1 LVTSGGFGGV
11 AAPGGKDPIPPEAA
25 NPPKSRERAIGVFD
39 SGLGGLT
46 VVRALKELL
55 PQEHLVYFGD
65 TARAPYGPRPLEEVR
80 RFALEVMD
88 LMVGEDVKML
98 VIGCNAMT
106 AAAYEEARQRY
117 AVPVVGVIEPGVRAA
132 LRATHNGKVAVLGT
146 RATIGSGQYVRALEQ
161 RSADVEVYTQ
171 VCDGFVELVESG
183 DTFSE
188 ELFSLAEDYL
198 APLVGKGVDTLVLGC
213 THYPMLKGVL
223 YSVTGG
229 EVELISS
236 ADEVAKDTYATLVER
251 GLLRRVRELGTC
263 RFIVSG
269 DAGHFRRVGSRFL
282 PGIRAVEQRPW
293 PAGPAPG
300 PASSASQRKRRTRND
315 RAGGDH

>member
-1 LVTSGGFGGV
+1 MV
-11 AAPGGKDPIPPEAA
+11 AVPA
-25 NPPKSRERAIGVFD
+25 ERPIGVFD

-46 VVRALKELL
+46 VVRALQELL
-55 PQEHLVYFGD
+55 PQEHIVYFGD
-65 TARAPYGPRPLEEVR
+65 TARAPYGPRPIEEVR

-106 AAAYEEARQRY
+106 AAAYEEARLRY
-117 AVPVVGVIEPGVRAA
+117 GVPVVGVIEPGVRAA

-146 RATIGSGQYVRALEQ
+146 RTTIGSGQYVRALEAR
-161 RSADVEVYTQ
+161 RSDVEVYTQ

-188 ELFSLAEDYL
+188 ELFRLAEDYL
-198 APLVGKGVDTLVLGC
+198 APLVDKGVDTLVLGC

-236 ADEVAKDTYATLVER
+236 ADEVAKDTYATLVAQ
-251 GLLRRVRELGTC
+251 GLLRRVRELGGS

-282 PGIRAVEQRPW
+282 PGIREVEQRSW
-293 PAGPAPG
+293 SVGEPAV
-300 PASSASQRKRRTRND
+300 
-315 RAGGDH
+315 AGAQATER

>member
-1 LVTSGGFGGV
+1 M
-11 AAPGGKDPIPPEAA
+11 
-25 NPPKSRERAIGVFD
+25 FD

-46 VVRALKELL
+46 VVRALQELL
-55 PQEHLVYFGD
+55 PQEHIVYFGD
-65 TARAPYGPRPLEEVR
+65 TARAPYGPRPIEEVR

-106 AAAYEEARQRY
+106 AAAYEEARLRY
-117 AVPVVGVIEPGVRAA
+117 DVPVVGVIEPGVRAA
-132 LRATHNGKVAVLGT
+132 LRATHNGKVAILGT
-146 RATIGSGQYVRALEQ
+146 RATIGSGQYVRALEAR
-161 RSADVEVYTQ
+161 RSDVDVYTQ

-188 ELFSLAEDYL
+188 ELFRLAEDYL
-198 APLVGKGVDTLVLGC
+198 APLVDKGVDTLVLGC

-223 YSVTGG
+223 YSVTAG

-236 ADEVAKDTYATLVER
+236 ADEVAKDTYATLVEQN
-251 GLLRRVRELGTC
+251 LLRRVRELGSS
-263 RFIVSG
+263 RFLVSG

-282 PGIRAVEQRPW
+282 PGIRTVEQRVW
-293 PAGPAPG
+293 PDQPAP
-300 PASSASQRKRRTRND
+300 AASQPAA
-315 RAGGDH
+315 AGLPGLER